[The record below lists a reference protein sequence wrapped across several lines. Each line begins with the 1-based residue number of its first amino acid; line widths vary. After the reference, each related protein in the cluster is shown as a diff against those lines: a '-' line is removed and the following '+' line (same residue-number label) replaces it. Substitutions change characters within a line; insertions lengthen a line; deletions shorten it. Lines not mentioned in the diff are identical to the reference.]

1 MEHFVKRLDRAYDA
15 INDADYILVGA
26 GAGFSAAAGIEYSGK
41 CFEDNF
47 KDFIEKYG
55 LTDMYSSG
63 FYPFKTLEEKWAY
76 WARHVYMNRYSVG
89 KTELYGQLL
98 ELVMDKDYFV
108 LTTNVDH
115 QFWIN
120 GFEDDRIFATQGDYG
135 LFQCGEPC
143 HEKLYSNRDFVYKA
157 IENIN
162 DCKIPS
168 DLIPKCPVCGKEITL
183 NLRVDNTFVEDE
195 KWGEMYNNYS
205 GYLEHVDEDKNIVFL
220 GDSITDWV
228 NFEDFFP
235 FKITN
240 RGIAGD
246 TTTGVLAR
254 LDEIISLKPSKLFIL
269 IGTNDISYG
278 SSPEKIA
285 GNIRKIISRVQE
297 NSQGTKIYVQSLF
310 PRSDRDFSGIITAIN
325 HELENISQELKCVYI
340 NLYPLLLSSE
350 GLLDRKFTFDGL
362 HLNGPAVSEWMKFVA
377 PYVNE

>member
-26 GAGFSAAAGIEYSGK
+26 GAGFSAASGIEYSGK
-41 CFEDNF
+41 RFEDNF

-143 HEKLYSNRDFVYKA
+143 HL
-157 IENIN
+157 
-162 DCKIPS
+162 
-168 DLIPKCPVCGKEITL
+168 
-183 NLRVDNTFVEDE
+183 
-195 KWGEMYNNYS
+195 
-205 GYLEHVDEDKNIVFL
+205 
-220 GDSITDWV
+220 
-228 NFEDFFP
+228 
-235 FKITN
+235 
-240 RGIAGD
+240 
-246 TTTGVLAR
+246 
-254 LDEIISLKPSKLFIL
+254 
-269 IGTNDISYG
+269 
-278 SSPEKIA
+278 
-285 GNIRKIISRVQE
+285 
-297 NSQGTKIYVQSLF
+297 QS
-310 PRSDRDFSGIITAIN
+310 
-325 HELENISQELKCVYI
+325 C
-340 NLYPLLLSSE
+340 
-350 GLLDRKFTFDGL
+350 
-362 HLNGPAVSEWMKFVA
+362 
-377 PYVNE
+377 